1 MIDRP
6 YKDLRDGYD
15 EELAILVSNNDKL
28 NNLRSKPNDLMAVL
42 VEEYLF
48 TWWQVRSL
56 IDELDLGRME

>member
-1 MIDRP
+1 MET

>member
-1 MIDRP
+1 MSENI
-6 YKDLRDGYD
+6 DLRDGFD